1 MKKNKKI
8 LIAFLAFL
16 ILDLSS
22 SQNEYYDY
30 FRSPTFSDYGTVGL
44 LNMPSARTLDE
55 GSLAFHWSRTQPY
68 LRGSIVATPFSWF
81 EALYKYTDIND
92 KLYSPIRSFSG
103 GQSLKDKAFD
113 AKFILLFENE
123 YLPQLAVGFRDLGGT
138 NRFAS
143 EYLVASKAVKNFDF
157 TIGMGWGKLAGRNN
171 LSNPLTNLNNRFD
184 VRGNSGERG
193 TGGKLST
200 DAWFSGEKASIF
212 GGFEYFPKFY
222 PRLRLKLEY
231 DSTDF
236 DTEGERPVVQK
247 SPVNFGISYKLSR
260 TIDIHAGYVRGNT
273 LQMGFTF
280 KGTFRDRDP
289 YKIKKDPPILLDKKT
304 STAAKIITS
313 RDERSMYLLA
323 LRELQKNQ
331 IYLQS
336 AEIEDDEIHVVY
348 SQRKFNNIMQAAGRS
363 SIIIDSIASEKIQKF
378 RFSSLNGP
386 NLMSTV
392 TIPRDEFTRSLD
404 DKDFQSLKYVAKVEK
419 ADIDFSEMEYVPK
432 ASFPVINYEI
442 SPEIRSHI
450 GGPDAFYFGQA
461 WIRGDFN
468 ITFSRKLS
476 VNGILSANLFDNFDN
491 LRLPS
496 DSQLPRVRTEIVDY
510 LKDGSDL
517 SISRLQFN
525 YLDSISR
532 DLYTRLSIGYFEE
545 MYGGFAFE
553 ALYRPF
559 TSPFAIGIEVYDAKK
574 RNFDQKFGFQDYDV
588 VSGHINTYYKHAPSG
603 VLVTMRGGRFLA
615 KDSGITLDF
624 SRRFKS
630 GMYVGAF
637 FTLTD
642 VSEEEFGEGSFDK
655 GFYFSL
661 PIEIFSRE
669 HAPGRT
675 FFGLKPLTR
684 DGGASVI
691 SGMGL
696 YGITDQSSRNN
707 LLQEWDTFYE

>member
-1 MKKNKKI
+1 M
-8 LIAFLAFL
+8 LANNLAAERNPF
-16 ILDLSS
+16 
-22 SQNEYYDY
+22 NDY

-55 GSLAFHWSRTQPY
+55 GSLALHWSRSQPY
-68 LRGSIVATPFSWF
+68 FRGSIVATPFSWF

-92 KLYSPIRSFSG
+92 RLYSPFESFSG
-103 GQSLKDKAFD
+103 RQSLKDKAFD

-123 YLPQLAVGFRDLGGT
+123 YLPQLAVGFRDIGGT

-143 EYLVASKAVKNFDF
+143 EYLVASKATNNFDF
-157 TIGMGWGKLAGRNN
+157 TLGIGWGKLAGRNN
-171 LSNPLTNLNNRFD
+171 FSNPLTNLSNRFD
-184 VRGNSGERG
+184 IRGNSGERG
-193 TGGKLST
+193 YGGKFSP
-200 DAWFSGEKASIF
+200 DAWFSGERASLF
-212 GGFEYFPKFY
+212 GGFEYFPKY
-222 PRLRLKLEY
+222 LPRLRLKFEY

-236 DTEGERPVVQK
+236 DTEGERPILQK
-247 SPVNFGISYKLSR
+247 SPINFGISYKLSR
-260 TIDIHAGYVRGNT
+260 NIDVHAGYIRGNT

-280 KGTFRDRDP
+280 KGTFKDRDP
-289 YKIKKDPPILLDKKT
+289 YMIKNDPPVLLDKKT
-304 STAAKIITS
+304 SNAAKIISS
-313 RDERSMYLLA
+313 RDEKSMYLLA
-323 LRELQKNQ
+323 LRELQKNE

-336 AEIEDDEIHVVY
+336 AEIEEKEIHIVY
-348 SQRKFNNIMQAAGRS
+348 SQRKFNNILQATGRS
-363 SIIIDSIASEKIQKF
+363 SVIIDSIAPKRIERFK
-378 RFSSLNGP
+378 FSSLNGP

-392 TIPRDEFTRSLD
+392 SIPRDELIRSLD
-404 DKDFQSLKYVAKVEK
+404 DKDFQSLKYVSKIEK
-419 ADIDFSEMEYVPK
+419 EDIDFSEMEYVPS
-432 ASFPVINYEI
+432 APFPVVNYEF

-468 ITFSRKLS
+468 VTFSRKIS
-476 VNGILSANLFDNFDN
+476 INGILSANLFDNFDS
-491 LRLPS
+491 LKLPS
-496 DSQLPRVRTEIVDY
+496 DSLLPKVRTEIVDY

-525 YLDSISR
+525 YLDTVSR
-532 DLYTRLSIGYFEE
+532 DLYTRFSFGYFEE

-553 ALYRPF
+553 TLYRPF
-559 TSPFAIGIEVYDAKK
+559 ASPFAIGFEVYDARK

-588 VSGHINTYYKHAPSG
+588 ISGHINTYFKHAPSG
-603 VLVTMRGGRFLA
+603 VLITMRGGRFLA

-624 SRRFKS
+624 SRRFRS

-661 PIEIFSRE
+661 PIEIFSRK

-684 DGGASVI
+684 DGGASVM

-707 LLQEWDTFYE
+707 LQQEWDTFYE